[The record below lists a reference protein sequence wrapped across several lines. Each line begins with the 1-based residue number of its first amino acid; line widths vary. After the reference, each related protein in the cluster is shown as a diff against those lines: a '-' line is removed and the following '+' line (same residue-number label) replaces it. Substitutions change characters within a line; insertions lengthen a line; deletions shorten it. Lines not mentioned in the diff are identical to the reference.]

1 MARKQIATM
10 DRIILCSLLSL
21 MLIVKGTETSP
32 SSSSRYQDNYIE
44 EDKYTPGFLTLGQK
58 YSIAIGSTVILPC
71 KINETDKPE
80 DYVLAWKKDIAI
92 LTAGPVKVNMNPRY
106 RLMPSTASPGT
117 VGASHGYN
125 LEIKDVRTS
134 DAGEYVC
141 QLGTIVPRE
150 IVHTLEVMVPPKI
163 DFVSPPSRLD
173 ASKNSA
179 IRLEC
184 RASGNPQPKIIWTR
198 KNNVMPNGEA
208 NVTGNVLEIM
218 HATRHTAGH
227 YRCTADNRVGQTD
240 TREIFVNVL
249 YAPEIE
255 VERGFV
261 HTGVGF
267 EAQLTCVVHAEPQP
281 HVIWYKDTTQLGT
294 TEQHSQ
300 QNRGNKYSL
309 IIRNVTHSDLGN
321 YTCQASNSL
330 GRDRGY
336 LTLSGIPSICFF
348 DSPTVGHYR
357 DQYNITWT
365 VQSYSPIREYRLF
378 YRKQYTKTAMYHD
391 KENLIFAGN
400 KYNYGLGIEN
410 QWENV
415 VIPEVYDEQGLRY
428 RSYAGYEHVQNTRH
442 RRSFLIKGLVP
453 STNYEARLQ
462 ARNDHGWNKL
472 SSIFHFTT
480 ASEDVEPSAQPAV
493 GHGLLDKEF
502 FSSSNQLE
510 STLLPLLLSTVSTL
524 LVAFVLSRS

>member
-1 MARKQIATM
+1 
-10 DRIILCSLLSL
+10 
-21 MLIVKGTETSP
+21 
-32 SSSSRYQDNYIE
+32 
-44 EDKYTPGFLTLGQK
+44 
-58 YSIAIGSTVILPC
+58 
-71 KINETDKPE
+71 
-80 DYVLAWKKDIAI
+80 
-92 LTAGPVKVNMNPRY
+92 MNPRI
-106 RLMPSTASPGT
+106 RLMPSPIATPGT
-117 VGASHGYN
+117 STGSTSHGYN

-134 DAGEYVC
+134 DAGDYVC

-150 IVHTLEVMVPPKI
+150 IVHTLEVMIPPKI

-173 ASKNSA
+173 ASKGSA

-184 RASGNPQPKIIWTR
+184 RASGNPQPKVIWTR

-249 YAPEIE
+249 YAPDIE
-255 VERGFV
+255 VERGFI

-309 IIRNVTHSDLGN
+309 IIRNVTYSDLGN

-348 DSPTVGHYR
+348 DSPTLGHYR

-378 YRKQYTKTAMYHD
+378 YRKQLAKSYMYHD
-391 KENLIFAGN
+391 KENQIFSAN
-400 KYNYGLGIEN
+400 KYNSPYGLGLEN

-428 RSYAGYEHVQNTRH
+428 RSFAGYEHVQTNTRH
-442 RRSFLIKGLVP
+442 RRSFLIKGLTP
-453 STNYEARLQ
+453 ATNYEAKLQ
-462 ARNDHGWNKL
+462 ARNEHGWNKL

-480 ASEDVEPSAQPAV
+480 ASEDQEPSAQPAV
-493 GHGLLDKEF
+493 LHGLLDKEF
-502 FSSSNQLE
+502 FSSSNQLK
-510 STLLPLLLSTVSTL
+510 STLFSIAFSIFSTFLLTI
-524 LVAFVLSRS
+524 FVLPSST